1 MKYEVTLPNLHEI
14 AKQQIKDDF
23 MKSIIES
30 RMRTQKSI
38 EDQGISVLSVLLAEV
53 LSGIL
58 EEKDLHEKIK
68 AVHR

>member
-23 MKSIIES
+23 VKSIIES
-30 RMRTQKSI
+30 RMRTQKNI
-38 EDQGISVLSVLLAEV
+38 EDQGISVLSVILAEV

-68 AVHR
+68 AVLR